1 MDIIEAARNLG
12 VAMQADERYLKYI
25 EARKKNDEDP
35 ELQKLVGEFN
45 LARMTVDSEFQ
56 KDEAER
62 DTEKIKEFNVKIRQ
76 LYGQIMCND
85 TMMEF
90 NKAKAEFEEV
100 MKRVNGIIELSM
112 DGEGPLT
119 CEPATGCT
127 GSCATC
133 GGCH

>member
-12 VAMQADERYLKYI
+12 VVLQQDERYKKYM
-25 EARKKNDEDP
+25 EARKANDADE

-45 LARMTVDSEFQ
+45 LARMQVDNEFQ
-56 KDEAER
+56 KEEAER
-62 DTEKIKEFNVKIRQ
+62 DNEKIREFNVQIRQ
-76 LYGQIMCND
+76 IYGKIMCND

-90 NKAKAEFEEV
+90 NKAKADFDAV
-100 MKRVNGIIELSM
+100 MQRVNGIIDMSIE
-112 DGEGPLT
+112 GEDPQT

>member
-12 VAMQADERYLKYI
+12 AVLQQDERYKKYI

-45 LARMTVDSEFQ
+45 LARMQVDNEFQ
-56 KDEAER
+56 KEEADR
-62 DTEKIKEFNVKIRQ
+62 DNEKIKEFNVQIRQ
-76 LYGQIMCND
+76 LYGKIMCND

-90 NKAKAEFEEV
+90 NKAKADFDAV
-100 MKRVNGIIELSM
+100 MQRVNGIIDLSIE
-112 DGEGPLT
+112 GEDPAT
-119 CEPATGCT
+119 CEPASGCS

-133 GGCH
+133 SGCH